1 MTTPKR
7 KRSQLLAEDIPS
19 LNTAR
24 FSFGVPPSLPE
35 DGSNSP
41 RTKVAHRF
49 HGLSLEGGG
58 GVKVTDP
65 DRGRDAVER
74 HHDTDIGVRKRVK
87 LPLVGAHTPEPDEVR
102 QRAVDIVEPVSEA
115 TAPASPP
122 AAVVQAGA
130 STKDD
135 KKQLST
141 ANYYIPIR
149 PMPTRESV
157 EAGGDPQHPRPISPS
172 LLSAVKLRNS
182 KRIGTP
188 PPPSAQFEVVDPVRA
203 ALTWHED
210 EITIYDP
217 DDSDDDG
224 TGINGIGFKPT
235 PAIAH
240 SRTVRRKQQLA
251 EYRKREEREAR
262 ARRSQRRRG
271 SPGPSL
277 ADLKGRVERRKVRFM
292 ESGQASAVGAV

>member
-1 MTTPKR
+1 M
-7 KRSQLLAEDIPS
+7 
-19 LNTAR
+19 
-24 FSFGVPPSLPE
+24 VPPSLPE

-49 HGLSLEGGG
+49 HGLTLEGGG
-58 GVKVTDP
+58 GVRATDP
-65 DRGRDAVER
+65 DPGHDAVKR
-74 HHDTDIGVRKRVK
+74 HDSDLGVRKRVK
-87 LPLVGAHTPEPDEVR
+87 LPLAGDAHIFESERPQQTPSTVIELAPDEKPSAAKPK
-102 QRAVDIVEPVSEA
+102 AVQLPDIPAVQPPDDAPKVTTDDPKPRLLAAKPV
-115 TAPASPP
+115 
-122 AAVVQAGA
+122 
-130 STKDD
+130 
-135 KKQLST
+135 
-141 ANYYIPIR
+141 PIR
-149 PMPTRESV
+149 PAPPRDDGETGDSPT
-157 EAGGDPQHPRPISPS
+157 PRPISPS

-182 KRIGTP
+182 KRVGTP
-188 PPPSAQFEVVDPVRA
+188 PPAPQQLEVVDPVRA

-240 SRTVRRKQQLA
+240 ARTIRRKQQLA

-271 SPGPSL
+271 SPAPSL
-277 ADLKGRVERRKVRFM
+277 VDLKGRVERRKVRFM
-292 ESGQASAVGAV
+292 ESSQASAVEAG